1 MSFNVI
7 GLFISVM
14 ILVGGLYYLFQYKD
28 DKESRNIYLIVSLIG
43 LVATI
48 IFIIRF
54 L

>member
-1 MSFNVI
+1 MIFNVI
-7 GLFISVM
+7 GLFVSVM
-14 ILVGGLYYLFQYKD
+14 ILVGGLYYLFQSKD

-43 LVATI
+43 LIATI